1 MKPLDYLEKNSII
14 PAIIT
19 LLIAISIFYVSS
31 QQFAPMQ
38 NPQANN
44 LRAISYH
51 FGIFFLLSFF
61 FSISIVKEKRIKILP
76 AATIIGVLYGIS
88 DEIHQLFVPGRYFS
102 LQDILI
108 NSIGVI
114 LASTLYLYTINYRN
128 GRK

>member
-1 MKPLDYLEKNSII
+1 
-14 PAIIT
+14 
-19 LLIAISIFYVSS
+19 
-31 QQFAPMQ
+31 
-38 NPQANN
+38 
-44 LRAISYH
+44 
-51 FGIFFLLSFF
+51 
-61 FSISIVKEKRIKILP
+61 VKEKRIKILP